1 MRSILKKLLLLFFY
15 LTISDLAI
23 AQTSQIKVIAI
34 GGDGIYS
41 ILRKN
46 GLEPTK
52 HYRAFIKLNKENLTV
67 NNGVLKGRTYIL
79 PTIEKDTIGN
89 NETPSITDKIESKI
103 IEKPNDNLLPKKQI
117 NDPLFGKDYDVVPL
131 ESSNLNGAIYYLI
144 SGHGGPDPGAIETY
158 NGKLISED
166 EYAYDVTL
174 RLARRLISN
183 GAKVYIIIKDENDGI
198 RDKKIL
204 EVDYD
209 EVNYPD
215 KPISKSQKLRL
226 RQRTKTVNNL
236 YLKHK
241 GAYQRLIVTHVD
253 SRSKSKNIDVF
264 FYHHHNSKS
273 GKQLAKNIHKSF
285 KEKYAKHQP
294 NRIYSGSVKSR
305 GLYLIKNTLP
315 AMVYIELGNIKNKK
329 DQKRILNYEN
339 RKALAKWVFN
349 GVLADYNESK
359 SLH

>member
-1 MRSILKKLLLLFFY
+1 MKLSKKLLLFLY
-15 LTISDLAI
+15 ISIPSLAI
-23 AQTSQIKVIAI
+23 SQTTQTKVIAT

-52 HYRAFIKLNKENLTV
+52 YYKAFIELNKENLTPD
-67 NNGVLKGRTYIL
+67 NGLVKGRTYKL
-79 PTIEKDTIGN
+79 PVVTKDSIITIDTLSIVKKTIPKTIEKPIVSN
-89 NETPSITDKIESKI
+89 TPV
-103 IEKPNDNLLPKKQI
+103 NQI
-117 NDPLFGKDYDVVPL
+117 NYPLFGKDYDDVPL
-131 ESSNLNGAIYYLI
+131 ENNTLKGAIYYLI

-158 NGKLISED
+158 NSKLISED

-174 RLARRLISN
+174 RLARRLMAH
-183 GAKVYIIIKDENDGI
+183 GAKVYLIIKDYNDGI

-209 EVNYPD
+209 EVNFPD

-253 SRSKSKNIDVF
+253 SRSKGKNIDVF
-264 FYHHHNSKS
+264 FYHHHSSKS
-273 GKQLAKNIHKSF
+273 GKRLAENIHRSF

-294 NRIYSGSVKSR
+294 NRIYSGTVNSR

-339 RKALAKWVFN
+339 RAALAKWVFN
-349 GVLADYNESK
+349 GLLVDFDESK
-359 SLH
+359 RLH